1 MIAFRLPSASRP
13 LRLEILDGDITAQST
28 AAIVNAANNEF
39 WMGAGVAGAI
49 KARGGAQI
57 EADAMAQG
65 PVDPGACV
73 VTAAGRLPA
82 RFVIHAAV
90 MGQDLITSAELI
102 DRATRN
108 ALNAAEQLQLDAIAF
123 PAFGTGVGGFPV
135 GDCAAIMVEAIRAHA
150 NAGGSVRLVKFVLFG
165 QAVYR
170 AFAEVAGEMLGA
182 PLDGPPDC
190 PISG

>member
-1 MIAFRLPSASRP
+1 LIAFTVGRLT
-13 LRLEILDGDITAQST
+13 LEILDGDIAVQPT

-49 KARGGAQI
+49 KALGGAQI
-57 EADAMAQG
+57 ESDAMAQG
-65 PVDPGACV
+65 PVEPGECV

-90 MGQDLITSAELI
+90 MGQNLKTSAALI
-102 DRATRN
+102 ERATRN
-108 ALNAAEQLQLDAIAF
+108 VLAIAEELRLASVAY
-123 PAFGTGVGGFPV
+123 PALGTGVGGFPV
-135 GDCAAIMVEAIRAHA
+135 AECARIMTGVVQVHA
-150 NAGGSVRLVKFVLFG
+150 PTRGTVTQVRFVLFG
-165 QAVYR
+165 QAPYR
-170 AFAEVAGEMLGA
+170 AFVEVAGEMLGA